1 MRFNMPY
8 KTKQFF
14 VVLIK
19 LSIVFGA
26 FYFIFTRLSENKS
39 LTLAKFIDVL
49 EANQT
54 FSLKHVSVLI
64 GLSFINWTFEILKW
78 KTLVKTITPISFINA
93 LEQSLGGLTAS
104 LVTPNRIGDYGAKA
118 MYFEKPYRKKI
129 VVANLL
135 GHMAQM
141 TVTTL
146 CGVVGLIIFVKRYP
160 VELNYLNV
168 NRFFLILFVL
178 GVFFVFGM
186 RQKRFSIKGFSID
199 RIINFIKQLPPT
211 YHLGNLGLSFL
222 RYLVFSFQF
231 YYLLT
236 LFGTDISYLNA
247 MVVIMSMYLLASII
261 PTITIFDVVIKG
273 SVAIFLFD
281 YIEVNDLS
289 ILCITTLMWLLNFA
303 LPSFFGSYYVL
314 NFKLP
319 ESRA

>member
-1 MRFNMPY
+1 MPY

-26 FYFIFTRLSENKS
+26 FYFIFARLSENKG
-39 LTLAKFIDVL
+39 LTLAEFLDALK
-49 EANQT
+49 ANQT
-54 FSLKHVSVLI
+54 FSVKHFSILI
-64 GLSFINWTFEILKW
+64 GLSFTNWTLEILKW
-78 KTLVKTITPISFINA
+78 KTLVKPITSISFKNA

-129 VVANLL
+129 VLVNLL

-146 CGVVGLIIFVKRYP
+146 CGVVGLFIFVKRYP
-160 VELNYLNV
+160 VELNYHNI
-168 NRFFLILFVL
+168 NRFFLFLFVL
-178 GVFFVFGM
+178 GVFFVFGV
-186 RQKRFSIKGFSID
+186 RQKRFSIKGFSIG
-199 RIINFIKQLPPT
+199 RIINFIKELT
-211 YHLGNLGLSFL
+211 LSTHLWNLGLSFL

-236 LFGTDISYLNA
+236 LFGTDISYLDA
-247 MVVIMSMYLLASII
+247 MVVITSMYFLASVV
-261 PTITIFDVVIKG
+261 PSITIFDVVIKG

-319 ESRA
+319 EPQA